1 VSVGVVAEAGTA
13 VVVTPAHDSWARRL
27 GRLRRD
33 PGASLGAIVLLVLI
47 AAALGAQILAPADP
61 NAQETG
67 KRLLPPGSSGHLLGT
82 DALGRDILSR
92 LIYGSRVSLIVG
104 FLAVAISAAIG
115 ITVGVVSGFYR
126 RTLDGVLS
134 WLGNVQLSFPF
145 ILLAI
150 AVVAVLGPGL
160 RNVILV
166 LGVTG
171 WVVYAR
177 IARGDVLAV
186 RDLDYVTAARSLGAS
201 DLRLMV
207 RHVLPNILPPLIV
220 VGTFEVARMII
231 SEAALSFLGLG
242 VEPRI
247 PSWGS
252 MLADGRQYLDV
263 AWWLATLP
271 GLAIMVT
278 VLGINL
284 LGDWLRDEF
293 DPRRKSVEG

>member
-1 VSVGVVAEAGTA
+1 MTADVLAIGGAPGAVA
-13 VVVTPAHDSWARRL
+13 TPQGWRQRL
-27 GRLRRD
+27 DRLRRD
-33 PGASLGAIVLLVLI
+33 AGAAFGAAVLLALVAVAL
-47 AAALGAQILAPADP
+47 AAPLLAPADP
-61 NAQETG
+61 NAQDIAQ
-67 KRLLPPGSSGHLLGT
+67 RLRPPGSAGHWLGT
-82 DALGRDILSR
+82 DTLGRDILSR
-92 LIYGSRVSLIVG
+92 LIYGSRVSLVVG
-104 FLAVAISAAIG
+104 FLGVTISAVIG
-115 ITVGVVSGFYR
+115 VIVGVLSGFYR
-126 RTLDGVLS
+126 RQIDAGLS
-134 WLGNVQLSFPF
+134 WLANVQLSFPF

-150 AVVAVLGPGL
+150 AIVAVLGPGL

-177 IARGDVLAV
+177 IARGDVLAA
-186 RDLDYVTAARSLGAS
+186 RDLDYVMAARSLGAS
-201 DLRLMV
+201 DLRVMV
-207 RHVLPNILPPLIV
+207 RHLLPNILPPLIV
-220 VGTFEVARMII
+220 VATFEMARLII

-252 MLADGRQYLDV
+252 MLADGRGYLEV

-284 LGDWLRDEF
+284 LGDWLRDEL
-293 DPRRKSVEG
+293 DPRRYSTG